1 MASEDSLKAELH
13 RIREVLG
20 KVHDPYERYQLT
32 LLLETAARFFERPDV
47 EAGPDAKGRKKC
59 KPYISTRR
67 H

>member
-1 MASEDSLKAELH
+1 MARDDSLEAELH

-32 LLLETAARFFERPDV
+32 LLLETAARVFETRDADEESPDI
-47 EAGPDAKGRKKC
+47 GRQKC
-59 KPYISTRR
+59 KPNTT